1 MGSRRIALL
10 ITAACAVGVL
20 AGCASAQSRA
30 AHSPATLTVSAN
42 ASPGERLFRLG
53 LTSTDNPVKFLGGG
67 KDVGNGA
74 CANCHG
80 DHAQGGSGPMI
91 SWTMLTTSQSMGNMP
106 KYVYKTPSEVFATT
120 ISGVRPDGSRLND
133 AMPHYAMTRADF
145 DELVAYLKTL

>member
-1 MGSRRIALL
+1 MDLPVPVRVPVRGAPVPVGMLVDEVDLEQQIALVEHL
-10 ITAACAVGVL
+10 VG
-20 AGCASAQSRA
+20 SA
-30 AHSPATLTVSAN
+30 
-42 ASPGERLFRLG
+42 
-53 LTSTDNPVKFLGGG
+53 
-67 KDVGNGA
+67 VGNGA

-106 KYVYKTPSEVFATT
+106 KYVYKTPYEVFATT